1 VTPLALLLLTL
12 QDPLTARAE
21 SLLAR
26 HELGAARSLAE
37 ELVRRHPDDPSIH
50 LLLGRVWLEWPV
62 FGRYN
67 ALNEFRAAERLAP
80 QDPEPW
86 YWQTRAGLRLGDD
99 EGEVLVREAVLRIL
113 ALDPEYRDAW
123 DLFSTVF
130 HDDGIWR
137 RADLALAHH
146 SDDPV
151 VAERR
156 AGIALALNDFLRAD
170 SLAATVLAVRARYVP
185 GYLLRAEAAFG
196 QGEDSAGFAW
206 YDSAVAHADLDSTGA
221 MWDQVWMI
229 ASPAEVARH
238 DSTTPGERRRFFEWF
253 WEKRDPNLVT
263 PANERIAEHFRRLS
277 YVRRAFHILHPY
289 SYYHR
294 SSTWRSIIDTYQRD
308 SLMNLLQSVPGFGS
322 PGSTDSALFGAG
334 VGPARGSVGD
344 TVGSETIYLKAQ
356 FDARGILWI
365 RHGAPDL
372 WAGGIL
378 DPMHPIPVA
387 SPLDAA
393 SWEYDTPDGILTIG
407 LKNVRGG
414 GVVLYPVTRRQFES
428 ARVLLATD
436 NTTLPAPLVAHGWN
450 AFFKAPDPGLTD
462 VYFRARPETAA
473 VALWSGD
480 GEIAVRARGPGLLR
494 LTVPPGAYERG
505 FDVDSAGV
513 LGRDRANVKVPA
525 YSVVQLGLSS
535 LLLTPEDSVTDR
547 ETMLSGMPADLQYS
561 AVHALAAYTEV
572 YGLARDRSGA
582 SDYTARYTFAPERGL
597 AARLLGRD
605 QPVVF
610 EFNRSVPAGPL
621 VPERLVI
628 EPGRLPPGRYR
639 VTLVVTDLQRNVKS
653 ETVALTV
660 TVE

>member
-1 VTPLALLLLTL
+1 MTPLALLLLTL

-156 AGIALALNDFLRAD
+156 AGIALALDDFPRAD
-170 SLAATVLAVRARYVP
+170 SLAATVLAVRTRYVP

-294 SSTWRSIIDTYQRD
+294 SSTWRSIIDSYQRD
-308 SLMNLLQSVPGFGS
+308 SLMNLLQSVPGFAS

-414 GVVLYPVTRRQFES
+414 GVVL
-428 ARVLLATD
+428 
-436 NTTLPAPLVAHGWN
+436 
-450 AFFKAPDPGLTD
+450 
-462 VYFRARPETAA
+462 
-473 VALWSGD
+473 
-480 GEIAVRARGPGLLR
+480 
-494 LTVPPGAYERG
+494 
-505 FDVDSAGV
+505 
-513 LGRDRANVKVPA
+513 
-525 YSVVQLGLSS
+525 
-535 LLLTPEDSVTDR
+535 
-547 ETMLSGMPADLQYS
+547 
-561 AVHALAAYTEV
+561 
-572 YGLARDRSGA
+572 
-582 SDYTARYTFAPERGL
+582 
-597 AARLLGRD
+597 
-605 QPVVF
+605 
-610 EFNRSVPAGPL
+610 
-621 VPERLVI
+621 
-628 EPGRLPPGRYR
+628 
-639 VTLVVTDLQRNVKS
+639 
-653 ETVALTV
+653 
-660 TVE
+660 